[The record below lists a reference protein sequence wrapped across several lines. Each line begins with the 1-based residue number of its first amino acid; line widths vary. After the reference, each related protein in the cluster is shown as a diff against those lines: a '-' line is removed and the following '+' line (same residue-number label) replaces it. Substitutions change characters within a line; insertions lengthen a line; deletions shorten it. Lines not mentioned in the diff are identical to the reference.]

1 MFGKKSEKDPDK
13 KKKLFLTKRFNQAVS
28 FGKLSGG
35 TLAAF
40 AVPMAFIDGGT
51 SLFILSFGGAIFG
64 TVTGMFALEEGL
76 KENEKIMWKTNSG
89 QELYGPKW
97 AHNFYWEIER
107 ELIKTC
113 DKIRY
118 LNQSENKKRKKLEK
132 KKAKLIDVAKD
143 LSEYLIVADKDH
155 KPSGEPMLI
164 MMRAY
169 TGDKLKDAP
178 YIIDVT
184 TSNPSPKNS
193 PAAFGV

>member
-1 MFGKKSEKDPDK
+1 MFGRKSEKDPDK
-13 KKKLFLTKRFNQAVS
+13 KKKMFLTKRFNQAVS

-40 AVPMAFIDGGT
+40 AVPMAFVDGGAT
-51 SLFILSFGGAIFG
+51 LFVVALGGSLFGAMTAVAAIDDA
-64 TVTGMFALEEGL
+64 VS
-76 KENEKIMWKTNSG
+76 ENEKVILTTSAG

-97 AHNFYWEIER
+97 AHNFYYGLQA
-107 ELIKTC
+107 ELIETC

-132 KKAKLIDVAKD
+132 KKEKLIDVARD
-143 LSEYLIVADKDH
+143 LSEYLIAADKDH

-164 MMRAY
+164 MMRAS
-169 TGDKLKDAP
+169 TGDKVKDAP

-184 TSNPSPKNS
+184 TSKPSPKSN
-193 PAAFGV
+193 PTAFGI

>member
-13 KKKLFLTKRFNQAVS
+13 KKRKFLTKKFSAVTM
-28 FGKLSGG
+28 GAKMSGG
-35 TLAAF
+35 LIAAF
-40 AVPMAFIDGGT
+40 GIPLAFVDGGAT
-51 SLFILSFGGAIFG
+51 LLALSFLGGTTA
-64 TVTGMFALEEGL
+64 VTSGL
-76 KENEKIMWKTNSG
+76 MASFDLQDQEKVMRKTNAG

-97 AHNFYWEIER
+97 AHDFYDEIQNK
-107 ELIKTC
+107 LIKTS

-132 KKAKLIDVAKD
+132 KKAELIDVAKD

-164 MMRAY
+164 MERVSA
-169 TGDKLKDAP
+169 GDKEKDAP
-178 YIIDVT
+178 YIIDV
-184 TSNPSPKNS
+184 SIGKPSPKNS